1 MKTLTSMK
9 VALTGILLFCGIAS
23 HAASTT
29 FTGASNQDWGN
40 AANWSSGVPN
50 TGDDVVIN
58 AGQTVNVLAS
68 TVSIAT
74 LTMNSGSVLNLG
86 SADFT
91 VSGTSSLQGTIG
103 DNTAGGVNTFIGAGT
118 VTGNLTFAGNLP
130 IIFNTVLTI
139 NSGAVV
145 TNNNTQVMPVQ
156 AIGSPTNGITVPT
169 SGGVPEPYK
178 NDGGI
183 VLLTGMA
190 GSGSWTQGT
199 NASLS
204 YNTRNASG
212 AITIPATIT
221 FSSTAT
227 GNTVR
232 YFLTTG
238 GGITVPDFD
247 YFNLQTCGSNNSCD
261 YTVSVN
267 RSITGTWTHDGGRMD
282 VRTLATSLSDRV
294 VSINNLTVRALNNAQ
309 RLFRVVTNTR
319 NCTVNISGVLTR
331 AATTSTNTGQAI
343 DGGNASNRLV
353 MLSGSTFRVE
363 GNGGVISSS
372 NITWSAGS
380 TVEYTGGTTS
390 LPANLNQTF
399 SNFIWNCP
407 NQTASLSLANVT
419 AINRALRIYR
429 TGSGSV
435 TITNGSGKSLALT
448 TLELRSGNLTLS
460 NTGAA
465 DVTLADSLKALG
477 GSLNNGVTNST
488 IVFNGSAGNQVL
500 VGGSSL
506 SGNLG
511 FVINK
516 SSGSPTTVTAGSN
529 FTFPFNLTLTSGSLT
544 ADATARTLTITGDV
558 AGAGGIDLASGS
570 HTLAVLA
577 GTSSWSG
584 AFTAGTSSTVSYNS
598 ASGGQGIKIANYAN
612 LSFNDQFK
620 NIDGGT
626 IGVSG
631 TFTPG
636 TEAPSVD
643 GASIFHFNGSGA
655 QAIPSFGSSA
665 PYRGLTVSG
674 GNKTLASNLSV
685 FTNLTSNSTITLGS
699 SNLSL
704 SNTATIS
711 GSSYVITNGSG
722 QLIKNGTLA
731 SQFNRTYLVGTSSG
745 PTPVTISNFAG
756 TIGSGTLS
764 IRSIASKQANAGAAA
779 ANRYWV
785 LNTTGI
791 TSPTA
796 DIAFTYL
803 NPTDVS
809 GGSQSNYALRYW
821 DGSAWQTPNSPSA
834 AGANPATTTGSTNIN
849 GDWTVGETSAFSSI
863 TSYTSTGSG
872 NWFSTST
879 WSPSGVPAAAD
890 NVIIGAGHTVT
901 LGSNNAVAKNVTLTG
916 TLEVSSTT
924 GHSFDALAGN
934 GSLRTGT
941 TNIPTVSDKSAFVS
955 SLGGT
960 LVLLSGSTYPAGWF
974 DVNNL
979 TIGDGTPVS
988 ISAGGTPLNVAGTLL
1003 VQDGSFTATT
1013 INLDGTLT
1021 NAGTLV
1027 NTNLNLTGNGIING
1041 LSATS
1046 LTNLTNN
1053 GSYSLGASSIT
1064 ISGTLSGSGSFG
1076 VQSGT
1081 PVTIS
1086 GTVVDGLTMSSGGFG
1101 SSVSY
1106 TGSAGQLVIPGS
1118 YFGLTINNQ
1127 NKSFKSGA
1135 TYTVGGVF
1143 SPGTATGH
1151 TVANTTFSFTG
1162 ANNQA
1167 IPAFQYHNLSA
1178 TGANRVL
1185 DNAGSIKISGNFTTT
1200 GISFTS
1206 TGSTVEYNGSTAQT
1220 IGDLA
1225 YNNLVL
1231 STSGSTSSWALTA
1244 NRTMTGSLT
1253 ISGGTNLQV
1262 SGAFT
1267 LTSAGTSEAITV
1279 SAGTMTVSSGT
1290 TVTVLCPLTVSG
1302 TGAVA
1307 NNGSLN
1313 FSIGSSYVHNRNGGA
1328 IPSANWNASSTIE
1341 LSGVTSTAPSNM
1353 NQNYGLFLVNNA
1365 GQTIDFGF
1373 GSGTPTMAGLTINNT
1388 NGMLFTMS
1396 AGGTSTAVIN
1406 GNITVGPNGRY
1417 SSFNLVTGNTSDIT
1431 VNGNFIINGLVDL
1444 SARSGGN
1451 TINFF
1456 VSGNLTVGATGT
1468 LQNTIGGASKIVL
1481 NGTSNATL
1489 TISGTHTNSV
1499 IEFAKTAPATVN
1511 ITSNLTL
1518 QNLRFVSGSYT
1529 LANSPVID
1537 IKRNITVLGD
1547 VSSSGLGTLNLNGTA
1562 TQSVSGAFTVQVPN
1576 LTINNS
1582 AGVTITGTILSVGG
1596 NFTHNQGLTFTSGQL
1611 LMKGSSAQTI
1621 SSPSAPLSL
1630 ASLKI
1635 DGVGGMVTLNTGITL
1650 TGNFEPS
1657 NRFVHNDR
1665 LISLAGT
1672 TAQTISGSGIV
1683 YSLTNSNSSAAVT
1696 FAPSSNISIV
1706 NTLTLGANSN
1716 TTNNGSVI
1724 LVSTTN
1730 STARLNAVGSNAT
1743 WTGNMTIE
1751 RKVPSTYGWYF
1762 LSNPTRNSLL
1772 SSWDNDIYFGFTGA
1786 GRTGNPNAYFHN
1798 ESVLANNGWSAA
1810 TNVTNSVAG
1819 KGVRVFLGVT
1829 FSGTRTL
1836 TTTGA
1841 PIIGNGAD
1849 GTNTGGS
1856 EAYDYSPT
1864 FSPSGFDGG
1873 GWNLVGNPY
1882 PSAINWDALV
1892 GWNDRSTSNIDAT
1905 VYVWNAASNSYMTYN
1920 YNTNIGSPNTFTG
1933 VIPMGQAFFVKA
1945 NAGSPSLTSAE
1956 NVKVSGTANL
1966 FREAATI
1973 QPVRLT
1979 LSNNGQQADEAIIGF
1994 DPNTTAGFDPMYDA
2008 RKLQGS
2014 LNSIAVK
2021 LHGGSLLSTSIQ
2033 PLLASDTLDLR
2044 IYVVGA
2050 GTYQIAVDG
2059 LVSQPHSFNLYLLN
2073 RNTGQLSQLVDGQ
2086 SVSITST
2093 AAGVL
2098 NNYAIVVSS
2107 GQVTALAGNLATKV
2121 GLNAYPNPTG
2131 VGQAAMLYF
2140 SNTTAGLPVAV
2151 TILDAAGKVV
2161 STTVSPATGAEYQQ
2175 SMPTGLSAGVYTVR
2189 YTHAGHVGSAKIV
2202 VL

>member
-1 MKTLTSMK
+1 MKTLTSLK
-9 VALTGILLFCGIAS
+9 VALASFLILCGIAS
-23 HAASTT
+23 HAATTT
-29 FTGASNQDWGN
+29 FTGASDQNWGN
-40 AANWSSGVPN
+40 AANWSGGVPN
-50 TGDDVVIN
+50 TGDDVVIS
-58 AGQTVNVLAS
+58 ASQTVNVLAN

-91 VSGTSSLQGTIG
+91 VTGTSSLQGTLG
-103 DNTAGGVNTFIGAGT
+103 DNTAGGVNTFTGAAT
-118 VTGNLTFAGNLP
+118 VTGNLSFGGNLP
-130 IIFNTVLTI
+130 IIFNAVLTI

-145 TNNNTQVMPVQ
+145 TNYNTQVMPVQ
-156 AIGSPTNGITVPT
+156 TIGSPTNGISIPT
-169 SGGVPEPYK
+169 SAGVPEPYK

-204 YNTRNASG
+204 YNTRNAGG

-238 GGITVPDFD
+238 GGISVPDYD
-247 YFNLQTCGSNNSCD
+247 YFNLQTCGTNNTCD

-267 RSITGTWTHDGGRMD
+267 RSISGTWTHDGGRMD
-282 VRTLATSLSDRV
+282 VRTLSTSPSDRV

-309 RLFRVVTNTR
+309 RLFRVVANTR
-319 NCTVNISGVLTR
+319 NCTVNVSGVLTR

-343 DGGNASNRLV
+343 DGGSASNRLV

-372 NITWSAGS
+372 NVTWSAGS

-407 NQTASLSLANVT
+407 NQTASLSLATVT
-419 AINRALRIYR
+419 AINRALRVYR
-429 TGSGSV
+429 TGSGTV
-435 TITNGSGKSLALT
+435 TITNGANKSLALT
-448 TLELRSGNLTLS
+448 TLEVRSGNLTLS
-460 NTGAA
+460 NTGTA
-465 DVTLADSLKALG
+465 DVTLSDSLKALG
-477 GSLNNGVTNST
+477 GSLNNGVTNSNIT
-488 IVFNGSAGNQVL
+488 FNGSAGNQVL
-500 VGGSSL
+500 VGGGSL

-529 FTFPFNLTLTSGSLT
+529 FTLPFTLTLTAGSLT
-544 ADATARTLTITGDV
+544 ADATARTLTVTSNV
-558 AGAGGIDLASGS
+558 AGAGDIDLSSGS
-570 HTLAVLA
+570 HTLELLS
-577 GTSSWSG
+577 GSSSWSG
-584 AFTAGTSSTVSYNS
+584 TLTAGASSTVSYNS
-598 ASGGQGIKIANYAN
+598 ASGGQVIKNANYAN
-612 LSFNDQFK
+612 LTFNDQFK
-620 NIDGGT
+620 NINGGT

-643 GASIFHFNGSGA
+643 NASVFHFNGSGA
-655 QAIPSFGSSA
+655 QSIPSFGSSA
-665 PYRGLTVSG
+665 SYRGLTISG
-674 GNKTLASNLSV
+674 GNKTISSGLSV
-685 FTNLTSNSTITLGS
+685 STVLTTNSTLTLGS
-699 SNLSL
+699 SSL
-704 SNTATIS
+704 TLGNSATIG

-722 QLIKNGTLA
+722 QLIKTGI
-731 SQFNRTYLVGTSSG
+731 SGSDFNRTYLLGTSNG
-745 PTPVTISNFAG
+745 ATPITFANVSG

-764 IRSIASKQANAGAAA
+764 MRSVAAKQANAGAAA

-785 LNTTGI
+785 LNATGI

-796 DIAFTYL
+796 DISFTYL
-803 NPTDVS
+803 NPTDVG
-809 GGSQSNYALRYW
+809 GGSQSNYVLRYW
-821 DGSAWQTPNSPSA
+821 DGSAWQTPNSASA

-849 GDWTVGETSAFSSI
+849 GDWTVGELGAFSSI
-863 TSYTSTGSG
+863 TTYTSNGSG
-872 NWFSTST
+872 NWFSAGT
-879 WSPSGVPAAAD
+879 WSPNGVPAAAD
-890 NVIIGAGHTVT
+890 NVIIGSGHTVT

-924 GHSFDALAGN
+924 GHSFDALAGT
-934 GSLRTGT
+934 GALRTGT
-941 TNIPTVSDKSAFVS
+941 TNIPTVSDKSDFVS

-960 LVLLSGSTYPAGWF
+960 LVLLSGASYPAGWF

-979 TIGDGTPVS
+979 TIGDGSPVS

-1003 VQDGSFTATT
+1003 VQDGSFTATN
-1013 INLDGTLT
+1013 INLDGSLT
-1021 NAGTLV
+1021 NSGTLV
-1027 NTNLNLTGNGIING
+1027 NTNLNLTGNGVING

-1046 LTNLTNN
+1046 LTNVTNN

-1064 ISGTLSGSGSFG
+1064 ISGILSGSGSFG

-1086 GTVVDGLTMSSGGFG
+1086 GTVVDGLTMTSGGFG

-1106 TGSAGQLVIPGS
+1106 TGGSGQLVIPGTYYS
-1118 YFGLTINNQ
+1118 LTLNNQ

-1135 TYTVGGVF
+1135 TYTLGGVF
-1143 SPGTATGH
+1143 TPGTATGH
-1151 TVANTTFSFTG
+1151 TIANTTISFTG
-1162 ANNQA
+1162 ANNQL
-1167 IPAFQYHNLSA
+1167 IPAFQYHNLNAS
-1178 TGANRVL
+1178 GANRVL
-1185 DNAGSIKISGNFTTT
+1185 ANAGTIKIAGNFTTS
-1200 GISFTS
+1200 GISFTT

-1225 YNNLVL
+1225 YNTLVL
-1231 STSGSTSSWALTA
+1231 SNTGSTSSWALTA
-1244 NRTMTGSLT
+1244 NRNLTGSIT
-1253 ISGGTNLQV
+1253 INGGTNLQV

-1267 LTSAGTSEAITV
+1267 LTSASATEAITV
-1279 SAGTMTVSSGT
+1279 SAGTLTIGSGST
-1290 TVTVLCPLTVSG
+1290 FIVLCPLTVSG

-1328 IPSANWNASSTIE
+1328 VPSANWNATSTIE
-1341 LSGVTSTAPSNM
+1341 LSGITSTAPSNL
-1353 NQNYGLFLVNNA
+1353 NQNYGQFLVNNA
-1365 GQTIDFGF
+1365 GQAIDFGF
-1373 GSGTPTMAGLTINNT
+1373 GSGTPTMTGLTINNT
-1388 NGMLFTMS
+1388 NGRLFTMS

-1431 VNGNFIINGLVDL
+1431 VNGNMIIDGLLDL
-1444 SARSGGN
+1444 STRTGGN

-1456 VSGNLTVGATGT
+1456 VSGNLIVGATGT
-1468 LQNTIGGASKIVL
+1468 LQNTIGGNSKIVL
-1481 NGTSNATL
+1481 NGASNSTL

-1518 QNLRFVSGSYT
+1518 QSVRFVSGSYT

-1537 IKRNITVLGD
+1537 IKRNVTVLGD
-1547 VSSSGLGTLNLNGTA
+1547 VASSGAGTLNLNGTTA
-1562 TQSVSGAFTVQVPN
+1562 QSVSGAFTVQVPN
-1576 LTINNS
+1576 LTVNNS

-1596 NFTHNQGLTFTSGQL
+1596 NFTHNQGLTFNSGQL
-1611 LMKGSSAQTI
+1611 LMKGSTAQSI
-1621 SSPSAPLSL
+1621 NSPSAPLSL

-1635 DGVGGMVTLNTGITL
+1635 EGVGGAVTLNTGITI

-1657 NRFVHNDR
+1657 SRFVHNNR

-1672 TAQTISGSGIV
+1672 TAQTISGSGTV

-1696 FAPSSNISIV
+1696 FAPSSNISIA

-1724 LVSTTN
+1724 LVSATN

-1751 RKVPSTYGWYF
+1751 RKVPSTHGWYF

-1772 SSWDNDIYFGFTGA
+1772 SSWDNNIYFGFTGA

-1864 FSPSGFDGG
+1864 FSPGGFDGG

-1892 GWNDRSTSNIDAT
+1892 GWNDRATSNIDAT
-1905 VYVWNAASNSYMTYN
+1905 AYVWNAATNTYMTYN

-1945 NAGSPSLTSAE
+1945 NGASPSLTSAE
-1956 NVKVSGTANL
+1956 NVKVSGAANL

-1973 QPVRLT
+1973 QPIRLT

-1994 DPNTTAGFDPMYDA
+1994 DPNSTSGFDPMYDA

-2021 LHGGSLLSTSIQ
+2021 LRGGSLLSTSIQ
-2033 PLLASDTLDLR
+2033 PLLASDTLDLKM
-2044 IYVVGA
+2044 YVVSA

-2059 LVSQPHSFNLYLLN
+2059 LVGQPSGFNLYLLN
-2073 RNTGQLSQLVDGQ
+2073 RTTGQLSQLGDGQ
-2086 SVSITST
+2086 SLTINSTS
-2093 AAGVL
+2093 AGVL
-2098 NNYAIVVSS
+2098 SNYAIVVAS
-2107 GQVTALAGNLATKV
+2107 GQVTTLVGSLATKV
-2121 GLNAYPNPTG
+2121 GLIAYPNPT
-2131 VGQAAMLYF
+2131 VLGQQTMLYF
-2140 SNTTAGLPVAV
+2140 SNTIAGQPMAL

-2161 STTVSPATGAEYQQ
+2161 SSSISSAIGADYQQ
-2175 SMPTGLSAGVYTVR
+2175 PMPSRLSAGVYTVR
-2189 YTHAGHVGSAKIV
+2189 YTHAGHVGSVKVV